1 MNDEYKKEYDK
12 FVTSYETGVTSGEE
26 TGFMVVRLAQYFCD
40 ANMDLA
46 KRDKMYLRKYAEIVN
61 SIDEISA
68 KPMSV
73 AKADAMSRA
82 TEEYAMFLSSK
93 IRLQNI
99 EQCINSLK
107 SLQKGILN
115 EYSHVGGSM

>member
-1 MNDEYKKEYDK
+1 
-12 FVTSYETGVTSGEE
+12 
-26 TGFMVVRLAQYFCD
+26 MVVRLAQYFCD

-93 IRLQNI
+93 NKVTKHRTMYQFT
-99 EQCINSLK
+99 
-107 SLQKGILN
+107 
-115 EYSHVGGSM
+115 